1 MSHYA
6 PLLGKKVEAHYRA
19 SDLNLLAVGTLVAD
33 TGSSIFIEDRFT
45 QNGREK
51 KMRLEIP
58 ITGRRKR
65 FASKFGPRRS
75 CDRRRLGIAG
85 AEPDHS
91 PRSSRDRCPW
101 QALAKS
107 PRGTPAYQCSK
118 VVLAAFVRYD
128 LLVFDHHAV
137 PFSFRRWR

>member
-1 MSHYA
+1 MGHPAATIRVWYLRTIDPYLGSSETACPMSHYA

-58 ITGRRKR
+58 YPHVHRIYERPDAADAAPVGAAPVLRDWEPPG
-65 FASKFGPRRS
+65 SKS
-75 CDRRRLGIAG
+75 A
-85 AEPDHS
+85 
-91 PRSSRDRCPW
+91 
-101 QALAKS
+101 
-107 PRGTPAYQCSK
+107 
-118 VVLAAFVRYD
+118 
-128 LLVFDHHAV
+128 
-137 PFSFRRWR
+137 